1 MRKDCDLCGVTS
13 LLASEPHLKE
23 LADGLRRTRSARVY
37 GLPSAAHVAA
47 TAVFAR
53 ALDAPVLL
61 VTAYPDRAL
70 QLVDELPSWL
80 GARHEAHYF
89 PALDALP
96 YDRAEPERGLMQQ
109 RLAALQAL
117 GHTSASSDSEGRPA
131 PVVVAPARALL
142 QPLMDPPRFQGLT
155 AAYKIGQRFNIQAE
169 LAKWER
175 SGYSGV
181 DTVSAQGEYARRGGI
196 VDVFPGDAAEPVRIE
211 LFGDDIDSL
220 RHFDPESQRSTAR
233 VDTLTVTA
241 VRQQSGGD
249 ARAAVDALRALDAS
263 AMLPQTRERWEG
275 DLVAIENGL
284 LPEGSELFAPY
295 LNPDAASLIDY
306 LPSRALILVDEP
318 DACADAMDDLFRQA
332 REIRAELEGRGELPR
347 GLRDALLA
355 PDTIHEQVSSSLRV
369 EWWTRGVP
377 TGTAGILP
385 ATVGRQDAGGPSE
398 APLYDW
404 SEGRV
409 FVPALTYA
417 GRLRGF
423 LDDTLEL
430 RQEAGRGAAP
440 GRVVVASL
448 QSARLAELYEER
460 GEPIGV
466 AATIGG
472 EPQRGSLSLV
482 QGSLLEGW
490 QAPALGLYVFGDSEV
505 FGWSKPA
512 PAARF
517 KREAT
522 VHVGLDFKPGEYVV
536 HIEHGIGRFDGVVK
550 RVAAGIEREYLELQF
565 AGTDK
570 LFVPTDQL
578 DRVTRYVGMGEGA
591 PALSRLGTAEWT
603 RAKAKVKESVAKTAR
618 ELLDLYSFREQ
629 AQGHVY
635 EPDGTWQREME
646 AAFPY
651 EETPDQRRAILDVK
665 RDMESPKPMDRLV
678 CGDVGYGKTEVA
690 MRAAFKAVLD
700 GVQVAI
706 LTPTT
711 ILAQQHYENFSRR
724 MEAFPVRLA
733 VLSRFQSRAEQRA
746 IAAKIAAGE
755 VDIVVG
761 THRLLQKDVAF
772 KNLGLLVID
781 EEQRFGVKHKEYL
794 KRLRRE
800 VDVLTLTATPIPRS
814 LHMALVGV
822 RDMSVIETPPEGR
835 LPIRTYLQPFDEYH
849 MREAILRELDR
860 GGQVYIVHN
869 KVQTIQAM
877 AERLRRLVPE
887 ARIAIGHGQMP
898 EDELEKVMNDFARK
912 EYEILVCS
920 SIIES
925 GLDIPNVNTMIVNEA
940 PNFGLAQLYQLRG
953 RIGRGSVRAYAYLLY
968 RRDQRLTRTAEQRL
982 RAIFESTELGA
993 GFKIAMKDLEIRG
1006 AGNLLGAEQSG
1017 TMASV
1022 GFDLYSKLLA
1032 QAIQERKGEQP
1043 ETERAAIAVSL
1054 PLAMYIPADY
1064 VEAESPRLDLYRRIA
1079 GLEDQRGLDEL
1090 DDEIRDRFG
1099 PVPAPVDGLLY
1110 FARVKSLA
1118 ARAGLEGLSLD
1129 DNTLTMRGAADTV
1142 LDRIAL
1148 YKRFGGDAKIV
1159 RNVLRLPRKRLG
1171 TDWRGTLV
1179 AILEETTA
1187 ANKPSAVSDQPS
1199 ASLAGSTMK

>member
-1 MRKDCDLCGVTS
+1 MMRKDCDLCGVTS
-13 LLASEPHLKE
+13 LLVSEPHLKE
-23 LADGLRRTRSARVY
+23 LADGLRRKRSVRVY

-47 TAVFAR
+47 TATLAR
-53 ALDAPVLL
+53 ALDAPILL
-61 VTAYPDRAL
+61 VTTYPDRAL

-96 YDRAEPERGLMQQ
+96 YDRAEPEHGLMQQ

-117 GHTSASSDSEGRPA
+117 GRAGASGASQERTA

-142 QPLMDPPRFQGLT
+142 QPLMDPLRFQGLT
-155 AAYKIGQRFNIQAE
+155 AAYKVGQRFNLQGE

-233 VDTLTVTA
+233 IDTLTVTA
-241 VRQQSGGD
+241 VRQQSAND
-249 ARAAVDALRALDAS
+249 ARAAVAALRALDTS
-263 AMLPQTRERWEG
+263 AMLPQTREQWEG

-284 LPEGSELFAPY
+284 LPAGSELFAPY

-318 DACADAMDDLFRQA
+318 DACADAMDDLYRQA

-369 EWWTRGVP
+369 EWWTRG
-377 TGTAGILP
+377 
-385 ATVGRQDAGGPSE
+385 
-398 APLYDW
+398 APLEARGADLSLHDW

-430 RQEAGRGAAP
+430 RQEAGRGNAP

-746 IAAKIAAGE
+746 IAAKLAAGE

-761 THRLLQKDVAF
+761 THRLLQKDIAF

-953 RIGRGSVRAYAYLLY
+953 RIGRASVRAYAYLLY

-1129 DNTLTMRGAADTV
+1129 DNTLTIRGGADTV
-1142 LDRIAL
+1142 FDRIAL

-1159 RNVLRLPRKRLG
+1159 RNVLRLPRQRLG
-1171 TDWRGTLV
+1171 IDWRGTLV
-1179 AILEETTA
+1179 AILEETIA
-1187 ANKPSAVSDQPS
+1187 ANQPRELAV
-1199 ASLAGSTMK
+1199 ASV

>member
-1 MRKDCDLCGVTS
+1 MPKDCDLCGVTS
-13 LLASEPHLKE
+13 LLTAEPHLKE
-23 LADGLRRTRSARVY
+23 LADGLRRKGSARVY
-37 GLPSAAHVAA
+37 GLPSAAHVAV
-47 TAVFAR
+47 TAALGH
-53 ALDAPVLL
+53 ALDVPVLL

-70 QLVDELPSWL
+70 QLADELPAWL
-80 GARHEAHYF
+80 GARHQARLF

-96 YDRAEPERGLMQQ
+96 YDRAEPEHGLMQQ
-109 RLAALQAL
+109 RLAALRAL
-117 GHTSASSDSEGRPA
+117 GRAPEAGTGAGAPA
-131 PVVVAPARALL
+131 PALPVVVAPARALL
-142 QPLMDPPRFQGLT
+142 QPLMDPARFQGLS
-155 AAYKIGQRFNIQAE
+155 ASYKVGQRFAIAAE
-169 LAKWER
+169 LARWER
-175 SGYSGV
+175 SGYRAV
-181 DTVSAQGEYARRGGI
+181 ATVAAQGEYARRGGI

-211 LFGDDIDSL
+211 LFGDEIDSL
-220 RHFDPESQRSTAR
+220 RRFDPESQRSTAR
-233 VDTLTVTA
+233 VESLTVTA
-241 VRQQSGGD
+241 VRGHGPGASED
-249 ARAAVDALRALDAS
+249 AVKALRALDDG
-263 AMLPQTRERWEG
+263 AMLPHTREQWED
-275 DLVAIENGL
+275 DLVALENGL
-284 LPEGSELFAPY
+284 LPAGAEVFAPY
-295 LNPDAASLIDY
+295 LDPDPASLIDY

-318 DACADAMDDLFRQA
+318 DACAEAMDDLFGQA

-355 PDTIHEQVSSSLRV
+355 PDAIRAQLSASLRV
-369 EWWTRGVP
+369 ELWTRGLP
-377 TGTAGILP
+377 GALAGQGADLP
-385 ATVGRQDAGGPSE
+385 
-398 APLYDW
+398 LHDW
-404 SEGRV
+404 GEGRV
-409 FVPALTYA
+409 FAPALTYA
-417 GRLRGF
+417 GRLRNF

-430 RQEAGRGAAP
+430 RREAGRGGAP
-440 GRVVVASL
+440 RRVVVASL
-448 QSARLAELYEER
+448 QSARLAELYDER
-460 GEPIGV
+460 GESIAV
-466 AATIGG
+466 AASIAA
-472 EPQRGSLSLV
+472 EPTRGTLSLA

-490 QAPALGLYVFGDSEV
+490 QAPALGLHVFGDAEV

-522 VHVGLDFKPGEYVV
+522 VNVGLDYKPGDYAV

-550 RVAAGIEREYLELQF
+550 RVAGGVEREYLELQF

-603 RAKAKVKESVAKTAR
+603 RAKARVKESVARIAR
-618 ELLDLYSFREQ
+618 ELLDLYSFREK
-629 AQGHVY
+629 ARGHVY
-635 EPDGTWQREME
+635 AADGTWQREME

-651 EETPDQRRAILDVK
+651 EETRDQRRAILDVK
-665 RDMESPKPMDRLV
+665 RDMESAKPMDRLV

-690 MRAAFKAVLD
+690 LRAAFKAVLD

-706 LTPTT
+706 LVPTT

-733 VLSRFQSRAEQRA
+733 VLSRFQSRAQLKETVTRV
-746 IAAKIAAGE
+746 AGGE
-755 VDIVVG
+755 IDIVVG
-761 THRLLQKDVAF
+761 THRLLQKDVRF
-772 KNLGLLVID
+772 KNLGLVIID
-781 EEQRFGVKHKEYL
+781 EEQRFGVRHKEYL
-794 KRLRRE
+794 KQLRRQ

-860 GGQVYIVHN
+860 GGQVYVVHN

-898 EDELEKVMNDFARK
+898 EDELEKVMEDFARK
-912 EYEILVCS
+912 DYEILVCS
-920 SIIES
+920 SIIEN
-925 GLDIPNVNTMIVNEA
+925 GLDIPNVNTMIVNDA

-968 RRDQRLTRTAEQRL
+968 RRDARLTRTAEQRL

-1006 AGNLLGAEQSG
+1006 AGNLLGPEQSG

-1032 QAIQERKGEQP
+1032 QAIGERKGEGP
-1043 ETERAAIAVSL
+1043 EQERAPVALSL

-1079 GLEDQRGLDEL
+1079 GMEDPDALAEL
-1090 DDEIRDRFG
+1090 DDEVRDRFG
-1099 PVPAPVDGLLY
+1099 PTPEPVDNLLY
-1110 FARVKSLA
+1110 FARIKALA
-1118 ARAGLEGLSLD
+1118 ARAGLIGLSLD
-1129 DNTLTMRGAADTV
+1129 DATLTVRGDEDTV
-1142 LDRIAL
+1142 FDRVAL
-1148 YKRFGGDAKIV
+1148 YNRFGGEARIV
-1159 RNVLRLPRKRLG
+1159 RGVLRVPRGKLG
-1171 TDWRGTLV
+1171 TEWRGTLT
-1179 AILEETTA
+1179 AILEETIA
-1187 ANKPSAVSDQPS
+1187 ANKRAVPNREPSPA
-1199 ASLAGSTMK
+1199 LAGAVIK